1 MNDRLQQFL
10 SAENLTQAQFA
21 DSINVAKA
29 SISHILAGRNKPGYE
44 FIVNMMKAYPDLNIE
59 WMLTGKGKMYRSANQ
74 GSVARAQDSPS
85 GNDEDA
91 PIELGLFSDSI
102 PPISSS
108 QEQDKSGQEDTQLQ
122 NIEISPETDTSG
134 NIRQQTIRQRKA
146 VKIIIFY
153 DDGTF
158 QEF

>member
-1 MNDRLQQFL
+1 MPRCYGSYYSLVYKSTPTQLRNVNNIFITFVNTNFTSMNDRLQQFL

-108 QEQDKSGQEDTQLQ
+108 QEQDRSGQEDTQLQ
-122 NIEISPETDTSG
+122 MH
-134 NIRQQTIRQRKA
+134 
-146 VKIIIFY
+146 
-153 DDGTF
+153 
-158 QEF
+158 